1 MDLLMD
7 DAVAD
12 AEKSLENGQSS
23 FHKLA
28 GGVIAFLSA
37 TLGFEADIMKE
48 ASDRLADA
56 EASAERDRK
65 RAVKENHQTGRL
77 PPGIEYALCNAEAQ
91 LMSAVVGLLSE
102 SVAETLKSFYRL
114 RTAYKTL
121 EGIHNSLEALDF
133 KIDYG
138 AHSDRNTPEGSIH
151 DESEKTPGSSSSSIS
166 VKTAKSAQ
174 STSNDKPLEMSM
186 GNLSLKRSSTKTR
199 MSRDEVE
206 IFTASGCSLCFG
218 VLLLLLG
225 MVPPSL
231 GRVMSIVGFK
241 GDRRRGLSMLWDASK
256 AENVHGAIATLIIL
270 NYYGNALQTCD
281 IVAADNEEGGY
292 PQQKCHDALVKIRQ
306 KYPNSALWKLEEA
319 RMEAVAGR
327 LEAAVETLE
336 RPVKTEMRQVEALML
351 FEKSINSMFLH
362 RYQAVADGFLKLTTL
377 NKWSHGLYTYFAAS
391 CYVELYRQH
400 KDTSPSVALTYATQA
415 ESLLL
420 KVPTY
425 MGRKRFMAQGLPLE
439 IFSDRKV
446 KKWQARATAKGV
458 RLVDG
463 VGVSPIEEMIY
474 IWNGYKRQSPEALEQ
489 SLMAIKYGDEEV
501 EKDTADEKAIRWL
514 LESVVMR
521 RKGELQKAKEL
532 LVMVVEKQTPAQ
544 APFDMW
550 MAPAAHYELAVC
562 HWKTLPEFSPYDPS
576 YKEELEKIKNYLTKA
591 SGFSQYELDTRIG
604 LKIQTALDTV
614 NHAMEEAP
622 VVEREMGPGPMKK
635 AEEKTGLRVEG
646 EKRDG
651 DKQEMAGG
659 WI

>member
-65 RAVKENHQTGRL
+65 RAIKENHQTGRL

-121 EGIHNSLEALDF
+121 EGIHNTLESLDF
-133 KIDYG
+133 KIDYR
-138 AHSDRNTPEGSIH
+138 AHSNRNTPEGSIH
-151 DESEKTPGSSSSSIS
+151 EADKPPKSSASSIS

-174 STSNDKPLEMSM
+174 SNAEDKPLEMSM

-218 VLLLLLG
+218 VLMLLLG

-241 GDRRRGLSMLWDASK
+241 GDRRRGLSMLWDASQ

-327 LEAAVETLE
+327 LEAAVEILE

-362 RYQAVADGFLKLTTL
+362 RYQEVADGFLKLTTL

-400 KDTSPSVALTYATQA
+400 KDTSPSAAQNYATQA
-415 ESLLL
+415 EALLL

-474 IWNGYKRQSPEALEQ
+474 IWNGYKRQPPEALEA
-489 SLMAIKYGDEEV
+489 SLQAIKYGEDEV
-501 EKDTADEKAIRWL
+501 NKDAPDEKAIRWV
-514 LESVVMR
+514 LESVIMR
-521 RKGELQKAKEL
+521 RKGEISKAKEL
-532 LVMVVEKQTPAQ
+532 LTMVIDKQTPAQ
-544 APFDMW
+544 AMFDMW
-550 MAPAAHYELAVC
+550 MAPAANYELAVC
-562 HWKTLPEFSPYDPS
+562 HWKSLPEISPYTSS
-576 YKEELEKIKNYLTKA
+576 YKEELEKIKTYLTKA

-604 LKIQTALDTV
+604 LKIQTAMDTV

-622 VVEREMGPGPMKK
+622 SVEREQGSGPMEKS
-635 AEEKTGLRVEG
+635 EENMGG
-646 EKRDG
+646 EE
-651 DKQEMAGG
+651 KQEMAGG